1 MIVTVNEQQIEVDA
15 QTTVA
20 GLLERLGYPERGVA
34 VALDYSVLPRS
45 DWARRVSELPEPVR
59 LEVVTAVQGG

>member
-1 MIVTVNEQQIEVDA
+1 MIVVVNEQQVDVDE

-20 GLLERLGYPERGVA
+20 ALLQSLGYPDRGVA
-34 VALDYSVLPRS
+34 VAMGDAVLPRS
-45 DWARRVSELPEPVR
+45 NWTTTLFDGAR